1 MITNFTKH
9 NSKTAVTVVYQTPC
23 RCSIFGSN
31 HAVTILWKATET
43 YFHVVLFVCFAIQ
56 CDFNFFI
63 CGSNHAVTIL
73 WKATQKN
80 YFHVVLFVCFVIE
93 CDFNYFTVDQTKQ
106 CDHSLKTTAGTVLSC
121 AVACFKINCVS
132 TFLKRT
138 SSHAMGQLLL
148 FEKLPNSTFTQWCC
162 FPCPSCCPFSR

>member
-1 MITNFTKH
+1 MITHFTPDKI
-9 NSKTAVTVVYQTPC
+9 KTAVTVVYQTPC

-73 WKATQKN
+73 WKATETYFHVVLFVCFAIQCDFNFFICGSNHAVTILWKATEN
-80 YFHVVLFVCFVIE
+80 YFHVVLFVCFVIQ

-106 CDHSLKTTAGTVLSC
+106 CDHSFKTTAGTVLSC
-121 AVACFKINCVS
+121 AV
-132 TFLKRT
+132 LR
-138 SSHAMGQLLL
+138 
-148 FEKLPNSTFTQWCC
+148 
-162 FPCPSCCPFSR
+162 